1 VTRHLWATFHPPY
14 EGLIKNLIIY
24 VLFLSS
30 FCAICDRHH
39 KFCVSSTFA
48 YDGDNKNRLNRT
60 NRIPFVVGREIFPYK
75 GESRGPFEPTA
86 LVIAVN
92 QFRHEI
98 DSKSQVP
105 QTFAVLLLFL
115 FLSFFRTSRCLRDTR
130 STTKKLK
137 FHRLSHFMG
146 ACEVD
151 QSFILKVLCTHA

>member
-1 VTRHLWATFHPPY
+1 MSNISPSLRRVNKKFNNLC
-14 EGLIKNLIIY
+14 IILIIFLRDMRSTPQ
-24 VLFLSS
+24 VLCFID
-30 FCAICDRHH
+30 FRY
-39 KFCVSSTFA
+39 